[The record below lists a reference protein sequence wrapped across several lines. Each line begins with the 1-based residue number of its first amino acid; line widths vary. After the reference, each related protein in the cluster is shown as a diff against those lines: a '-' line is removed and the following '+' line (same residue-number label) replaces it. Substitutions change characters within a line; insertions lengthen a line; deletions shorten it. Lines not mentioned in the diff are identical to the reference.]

1 MANGALAQ
9 QMGQLFGTGAVV
21 SFDTPSKEIGM
32 LPGVDEI
39 APNPLQAATLAGTL
53 TYTPPKEVIRST
65 PQATQTD
72 SDFTPAFQ
80 ESIFLQPPSLDQK

>member
-21 SFDTPSKEIGM
+21 AFDTPSREISA

-39 APNPLQAATLAGTL
+39 APNPLQAASLAGTL
-53 TYTPPKEVIRST
+53 TYTPPKQFVRST
-65 PQATQTD
+65 PQVTQTD
-72 SDFTPAFQ
+72 SDDAPAF
-80 ESIFLQPPSLDQK
+80 E